1 MNPDGAQRNPGFGEP
16 VSRPSDFAALHP
28 GYARY
33 EYSLRPDRLQA
44 IVVVRFTT
52 MRAVMSFDQ
61 DNRASKAENETLA
74 APPTTLGPPAPTPT
88 PSPTSNV
95 PTTEPVPDPSAA
107 PTPGPTS
114 ALGDDDDDDDDD
126 DDK

>member
-16 VSRPSDFAALHP
+16 VSRPSGFAALHP

-33 EYSLRPDRLQA
+33 EYSLQPDRLQT

-52 MRAVMSFDQ
+52 MRAVMSFDR
-61 DNRASKAENETLA
+61 DNRAANAENETLA

-88 PSPTSNV
+88 PGPTVS
-95 PTTEPVPDPSAA
+95 TTEPVPNPSPG
-107 PTPGPTS
+107 PTPGPST